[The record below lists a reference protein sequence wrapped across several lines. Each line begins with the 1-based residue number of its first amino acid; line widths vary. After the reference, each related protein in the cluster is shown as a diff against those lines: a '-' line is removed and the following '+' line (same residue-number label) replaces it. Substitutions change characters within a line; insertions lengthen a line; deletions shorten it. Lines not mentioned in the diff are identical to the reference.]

1 MAAALMS
8 DAALVQKK
16 NASHGNQEAPSQQEQ
31 LMKEIHEIITAWDS
45 TLKSLLV
52 PFFFFFINKSI

>member
-8 DAALVQKK
+8 DAALVKK

-45 TLKSLLV
+45 MLKSLLV
-52 PFFFFFINKSI
+52 PFFFLINKSI